1 MINQSSIP
9 PSMTIFF
16 FFFFF
21 FFLLVPCTAQISFN
35 FTSFNRDIN
44 HINCTGDAKSSD
56 PVIQLTLIL
65 NKPMTESTGRATY
78 FKPMHLWDKATGA
91 LADFNTHF
99 SFVINSLNQ
108 TPYADG
114 MAFFLAPVGF
124 PILDV
129 QEGRGLGLVSGQQ
142 IFNPTFN
149 SLPANQFV
157 AVEFDT
163 FINNQW
169 DPPFEHVGININ
181 SLVSVQ
187 NVT

>member
-1 MINQSSIP
+1 MKSSR
-9 PSMTIFF
+9 
-16 FFFFF
+16 
-21 FFLLVPCTAQISFN
+21 VPCTAQISFN

-56 PVIQLTLIL
+56 PL
-65 NKPMTESTGRATY
+65 
-78 FKPMHLWDKATGA
+78 HLWDKATGA
-91 LADFNTHF
+91 LADFNIHF

-108 TPYADG
+108 TPYEDG

-124 PILDV
+124 PIPDV
-129 QEGRGLGLVSGQQ
+129 QEGRGLGLVSSQQ

-149 SLPANQFV
+149 SLPTNQFV

-169 DPPFEHVGININ
+169 DPWY
-181 SLVSVQ
+181 LCKM
-187 NVT
+187 